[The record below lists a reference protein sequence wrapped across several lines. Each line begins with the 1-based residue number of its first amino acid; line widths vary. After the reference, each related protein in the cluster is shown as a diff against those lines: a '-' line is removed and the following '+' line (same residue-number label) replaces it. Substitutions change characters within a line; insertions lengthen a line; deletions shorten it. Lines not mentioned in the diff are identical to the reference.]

1 MERIGIFGGMFDPP
15 HIGHIRTAQKA
26 IEQLGLDRLYVIPDH
41 TAPNTAKIGYA
52 TPQDRYEM
60 TKLAFAGVE
69 KAVVSDLSVGRA
81 GITYTYEMVRQVRA
95 FHPDA
100 ELFLIVG
107 ADKLTTLPNWKGFD
121 TIVKNAS
128 LVVANRNYK
137 GQKVDVSALK
147 DRGAKC
153 VALENETLDISSGD
167 VRRLLLF
174 RCAGSFLP
182 GGVGEYI
189 RDNDLYGVWEDYK
202 DLTMERLEQ
211 VVVSL
216 LNRKRI
222 SHVLGC
228 RDTAIQ
234 LAQRWGAD
242 VTNAARAGLLHDVTK
257 ALDGPLQLTVCA
269 EYGTVLDDFSA
280 ENTKTLHAVTG
291 SLVARDVFGENEAVV
306 GAIRWHTTGKADMTT
321 LEKVIYVADYV
332 EPNRDFPGVDDLRYL
347 AFTDL
352 DGALRMGFE
361 LTLEHLKQQGANIS
375 PSTYA
380 AVESLNIKV

>member
-15 HIGHIRTAQKA
+15 HVGHVRAAQKA

-41 TAPNTAKIGYA
+41 TAPSTAKIGYA
-52 TPQDRYEM
+52 TPQDRFEM
-60 TKLAFAGVE
+60 TKLAFAGVQ
-69 KAVVSDLSVGRA
+69 KVMVSELSVGA
-81 GITYTYEMVRQVRA
+81 PGITYTYETVRKVRA

-107 ADKLTTLPNWKGFD
+107 ADKLNTLPNWKGFD
-121 TIVKNAS
+121 KLMKNVCF
-128 LVVANRNYK
+128 VVADRDFK
-137 GQKVDVSALK
+137 GEKVDVSTLT

-153 VALENETLDISSGD
+153 IELENEVFQISSSD

-174 RCAGSFLP
+174 RCAESFLP
-182 GGVGEYI
+182 AGVGEYI
-189 RDNDLYGVWEDYK
+189 HNNDLYGVWEDYK
-202 DLTMERLEQ
+202 GLSMERLEQ
-211 VVVSL
+211 VVISL

-222 SHVLGC
+222 NHVLGC

-242 VTNAARAGLLHDVTK
+242 VNDAARAGLLHDVTK
-257 ALDGPLQLTVCA
+257 ALDGPLQLTLCDA
-269 EYGTVLDDFSA
+269 YGTPVDDFSA

-291 SLVARDVFGENEAVV
+291 SLVARDVFRESDAVV
-306 GAIRWHTTGKADMTT
+306 GAIRWHTTGKAGMTT

-332 EPNRDFPGVDDLRYL
+332 EPNRDFPEVDEMRYL

-361 LTLEHLKQQGANIS
+361 LTLEHLKAQGVDIS

-380 AVESLNIKV
+380 AAESLNIKV

>member
-15 HIGHIRTAQKA
+15 HVGHVRAAQKA

-41 TAPNTAKIGYA
+41 TAPSTAKIGYA
-52 TPQDRYEM
+52 TPQDRFEM
-60 TKLAFAGVE
+60 TKLAFAGVQ
-69 KAVVSDLSVGRA
+69 KVMVSELSVGA
-81 GITYTYEMVRQVRA
+81 PGITYTYETVRKVRA

-107 ADKLTTLPNWKGFD
+107 SDKLSTLPNWKGFD
-121 TIVKNAS
+121 KLVKNVCF
-128 LVVANRNYK
+128 VVANRDSR
-137 GQKVDVSALK
+137 GREVDVSALT
-147 DRGAKC
+147 DSGARC
-153 VALENETLDISSGD
+153 VLLDGEVFEISSSD

-182 GGVGEYI
+182 AAVAEYI
-189 RDNDLYGVWEDYK
+189 KNNDLYGVWEDYK
-202 DLTMERLEQ
+202 GLSMERLEQ
-211 VVVSL
+211 VVISL

-222 SHVLGC
+222 NHVQGC

-242 VTNAARAGLLHDVTK
+242 VNDAARAGLLHDVTK
-257 ALDGPLQLTVCA
+257 AVDGPLQLTLCDA
-269 EYGTVLDDFSA
+269 YGTPVDDFSA

-291 SLVARDVFGENEAVV
+291 SLVAREVFGENEAVV
-306 GAIRWHTTGKADMTT
+306 GAIRWHTTGKAGMTT
-321 LEKVIYVADYV
+321 LEKVLYVADYV
-332 EPNRDFPGVDDLRYL
+332 EPNRDFPEVDELRYL

-361 LTLEHLKQQGANIS
+361 LTLEHLKAQGVDIS

>member
-15 HIGHIRTAQKA
+15 HVGHVRAAQKA

-41 TAPNTAKIGYA
+41 TAPSTAKIGYA
-52 TPQDRYEM
+52 TPQDRFEM
-60 TKLAFAGVE
+60 TKLAFAGVQ
-69 KAVVSDLSVGRA
+69 KVMVSELSVGA
-81 GITYTYEMVRQVRA
+81 PGITYTYETVRKVRA

-107 ADKLTTLPNWKGFD
+107 SDKLSTLPNWKGFD
-121 TIVKNAS
+121 KLVKNVCF
-128 LVVANRNYK
+128 VVANRDSK
-137 GQKVDVSALK
+137 GREVDVSALT
-147 DRGAKC
+147 DSGARC
-153 VALENETLDISSGD
+153 VLLDGEVFEISSSD

-182 GGVGEYI
+182 AAVAEYI
-189 RDNDLYGVWEDYK
+189 KNNDLYGVWEDYK
-202 DLTMERLEQ
+202 GLSMERLEQ
-211 VVVSL
+211 VVISL

-222 SHVLGC
+222 NHVQGC

-242 VTNAARAGLLHDVTK
+242 VNDAARAGLLHDVTK
-257 ALDGPLQLTVCA
+257 AVDGPLQLTLCDV
-269 EYGTVLDDFSA
+269 YGTPVDDFSA

-291 SLVARDVFGENEAVV
+291 SLVAREVFGENEAVV
-306 GAIRWHTTGKADMTT
+306 GAIRWHTTGKAGMTT
-321 LEKVIYVADYV
+321 LEKVLYVADYV
-332 EPNRDFPGVDDLRYL
+332 EPNRDFPEVDELRYL

-361 LTLEHLKQQGANIS
+361 LTLEHLKAQGVDIS

>member
-1 MERIGIFGGMFDPP
+1 MERIGIYGGMFDPP
-15 HIGHIRTAQKA
+15 HIGHIHIARKA
-26 IEQLGLDRLYVIPDH
+26 IEQLGLDRLYIIPDH

-52 TPQDRYEM
+52 TPQDRLQL
-60 TKLAFAGVE
+60 TKLAFAGME
-69 KAVVSDLSVGRA
+69 KAMVSDLSVGA
-81 GITYTYEMVRQVRA
+81 PGITYTHEAVRKVRA

-107 ADKLTTLPNWKGFD
+107 SDKLATLPNWKGFD
-121 TIVKNAS
+121 KLMKTVCF
-128 LVVANRNYK
+128 VVANRNYK
-137 GQKVDVSALK
+137 GGKANISVLS
-147 DRGAKC
+147 DRGAKF
-153 VALENETLDISSGD
+153 VELENEVLEISSSD

-174 RCAGSFLP
+174 RCAGAFLP
-182 GGVGEYI
+182 SSVAQYI
-189 RDNDLYGVWEDYK
+189 QDNDLYGVWEDYK
-202 DLTMERLEQ
+202 GLSMERLEQ
-211 VVVSL
+211 VVISL
-216 LNRKRI
+216 LSRNRI
-222 SHVLGC
+222 AHVQGC

-242 VTNAARAGLLHDVTK
+242 VNDAARAGLLHDVTK
-257 ALDGPLQLTVCA
+257 ALDGPLQLTVCS

-306 GAIRWHTTGKADMTT
+306 NAIRWHTTGKAGMTV
-321 LEKVIYVADYV
+321 LEKVLYVADYV

-352 DGALRMGFE
+352 DGALRMGFL
-361 LTLEHLKQQGANIS
+361 LTLEHLKQQGADIS